1 MSIFEFTFGL
11 TAVILGLALTQL
23 VSSAQRL
30 ALAGR
35 RVRWAP
41 EPVLLTVIVI
51 ISVVVIWLSE
61 WRLHEVREV
70 TAGGTLLNIAQRLMV
85 YLAAATVLPESV
97 ASEGQI
103 DLLEHYDRT
112 RRLAFGALS
121 LSQLFPV
128 IGIGLE
134 VLETRQ
140 PLGLFFLAINIAFLA
155 IDVALMWVRSRRAN
169 MACLL
174 VNLALAVPGVLLIRV
189 AG

>member
-103 DLLEHYDRT
+103 DLLEH
-112 RRLAFGALS
+112 
-121 LSQLFPV
+121 
-128 IGIGLE
+128 
-134 VLETRQ
+134 
-140 PLGLFFLAINIAFLA
+140 
-155 IDVALMWVRSRRAN
+155 
-169 MACLL
+169 
-174 VNLALAVPGVLLIRV
+174 
-189 AG
+189 